1 MQSLGE
7 CPLLGSLRGTQVEP
21 SVRES
26 RPLCSSYT
34 PGGESGPVV
43 STVWGKQSR
52 LPKVLGGQGKK
63 EVPEEAWARVDLD
76 RAEREVCMYAGGNP
90 NWRGEKQ

>member
-1 MQSLGE
+1 MPTS
-7 CPLLGSLRGTQVEP
+7 RVTKGTQ
-21 SVRES
+21 S
-26 RPLCSSYT
+26 RAQCEGKSILCSSYT

-43 STVWGKQSR
+43 STVWEKQSR

-76 RAEREVCMYAGGNP
+76 RAEREV
-90 NWRGEKQ
+90 

>member
-1 MQSLGE
+1 MPTS
-7 CPLLGSLRGTQVEP
+7 RATKGTQ
-21 SVRES
+21 S
-26 RPLCSSYT
+26 RAQCEGKSILCSSSA

-43 STVWGKQSR
+43 STVWEKQSR

-76 RAEREVCMYAGGNP
+76 RTGSEVSMYAGGNP